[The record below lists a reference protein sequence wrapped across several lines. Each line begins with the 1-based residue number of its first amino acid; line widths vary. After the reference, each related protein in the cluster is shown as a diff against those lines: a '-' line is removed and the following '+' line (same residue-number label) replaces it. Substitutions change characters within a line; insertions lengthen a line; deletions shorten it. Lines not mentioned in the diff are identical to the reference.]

1 MKVNHQK
8 SESLKRRLIME
19 RERKKK
25 NMIDILLACIINCD
39 LNLGL
44 IKPAGS
50 TLKAYL
56 DYIVL

>member
-1 MKVNHQK
+1 MKVDHQK
-8 SESLKRRLIME
+8 FESLKRRLIME
-19 RERKKK
+19 REREKK

>member
-1 MKVNHQK
+1 MKVDHQK
-8 SESLKRRLIME
+8 CESLKRRLIME
-19 RERKKK
+19 REREKKT
-25 NMIDILLACIINCD
+25 MIDILLACIINCD

>member
-1 MKVNHQK
+1 
-8 SESLKRRLIME
+8 ME
-19 RERKKK
+19 REREKK
-25 NMIDILLACIINCD
+25 NMIDILLACIMNCD

>member
-1 MKVNHQK
+1 MKVDHQK

-19 RERKKK
+19 REREKK

>member
-1 MKVNHQK
+1 MDG
-8 SESLKRRLIME
+8 E
-19 RERKKK
+19 REKKK